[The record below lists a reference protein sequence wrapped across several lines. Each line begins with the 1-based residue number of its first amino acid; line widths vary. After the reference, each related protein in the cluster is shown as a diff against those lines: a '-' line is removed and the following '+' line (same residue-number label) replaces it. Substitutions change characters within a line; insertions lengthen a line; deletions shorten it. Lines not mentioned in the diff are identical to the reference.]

1 MVKPQLLHLQPV
13 NSQDIFTDLEMIH
26 TSFFMSFI
34 PNGAAT
40 PEPSSAPDCFSPS
53 LPPPVSLPRPSA
65 VPAGPAAT
73 RRQAGLGSE
82 EITGALP
89 SMIQT

>member
-1 MVKPQLLHLQPV
+1 MVKPHLLHLQPV
-13 NSQDIFTDLEMIH
+13 NSQEIFTDLEMIH
-26 TSFFMSFI
+26 TSFFMSYI
-34 PNGAAT
+34 PNGAAAL
-40 PEPSSAPDCFSPS
+40 EPSSALNCFSRS
-53 LPPPVSLPRPSA
+53 LPPPVSLPRPFA

-73 RRQAGLGSE
+73 RQAGVGN

>member
-1 MVKPQLLHLQPV
+1 MS
-13 NSQDIFTDLEMIH
+13 SQDVFTDLEMIH
-26 TSFFMSFI
+26 TIFFMSYT
-34 PNGAAT
+34 PNGAAAQ
-40 PEPSSAPDCFSPS
+40 EPNSAPVF
-53 LPPPVSLPRPSA
+53 LPPPMSLPRPFA

-73 RRQAGLGSE
+73 RRQAGVGNE

>member
-13 NSQDIFTDLEMIH
+13 NSQDTFIDLEMIH
-26 TSFFMSFI
+26 TIFFMSYI
-34 PNGAAT
+34 LNGAAA
-40 PEPSSAPDCFSPS
+40 PVPSSAPDCLLPS
-53 LPPPVSLPRPSA
+53 LPPPMSLPHPFA
-65 VPAGPAAT
+65 VPAGPAAP
-73 RRQAGLGSE
+73 RRQAGVGNE